1 MIPKTILISKIVDYQ
16 KIEKEDNNHKGNTS
30 VEDLSPSL
38 RRLCVFNPRKG
49 YADRDERFHQEHK
62 PLGRAQGRFLG
73 LSQSSVWTDL
83 RLLFLCVE

>member
-49 YADRDERFHQEHK
+49 YADRDERFHPK
-62 PLGRAQGRFLG
+62 VTVLFGIKD
-73 LSQSSVWTDL
+73 S
-83 RLLFLCVE
+83 RLLAWTQRA